1 MGVSRGEMRLQERV
15 IAWLAQQ
22 DVAIYLVGGCVRD
35 RLLNKPTHDLDLAVA
50 GDGLTLARHLANR
63 FRGAY
68 YPLDEARSTGRAIIL
83 RTDGERR
90 LVVDAARF
98 RGSSLDA
105 DLAERDFTINSLAV
119 DVRAPDAVID
129 RHNGLADLAAG
140 IIRPVSEESI
150 RADPLRALRAVRQ
163 AAELDFALAPETK
176 TLIRRDGAALAHV
189 SAERVRDEL
198 ARLLALPRAAPYLD
212 KLDGLG
218 LLTAVLPELE
228 PLRGVEQP
236 PPHYLDVLA
245 HSLKTVWALEALLD
259 SLFYEMG
266 AETKDERRTTD
277 DGRRTMDILYP
288 FVGRLQ
294 AHVNRTLGEGRARL
308 VTLKAAALLHDTGK
322 AGARTLEANGR
333 IRFIGHP
340 KDGVRLTG
348 QALSRLRF
356 NRTEVRLGETIV
368 RHHMRPLLLA
378 DQERVSSR
386 AVYRFF
392 RDTGEAGVEVLLH
405 ALADHRATYPP
416 DSEDDRWP
424 RLVALTAR
432 MLADYWERGAERV
445 DPPPLVDGNDLQREF
460 GLQPGP
466 RIGELLEAVREAQV
480 SGEVRTRE
488 EAVALV
494 RSLLPAG
501 G

>member
-1 MGVSRGEMRLQERV
+1 MRLEERV

-22 DVAIYLVGGCVRD
+22 DVAVYLVGGCVRD
-35 RLLNKPTHDLDLAVA
+35 RLLNKPTQDLDLAVA

-68 YPLDEARSTGRAIIL
+68 YPLDEARSTGRAIL
-83 RTDGERR
+83 RAAGERR

-98 RGSSLDA
+98 RGPSLDA
-105 DLAERDFTINSLAV
+105 DLADRDFTINSLAIN
-119 DVRAPDAVID
+119 VRAPDTVID
-129 RHNGLADLAAG
+129 RHNGLADLTAG
-140 IIRPVSEESI
+140 LIRPVSDESI
-150 RADPLRALRAVRQ
+150 RADPLRALRAVRH
-163 AAELDFALAPETK
+163 AAELDFALAPETEI
-176 TLIRRDGAALAHV
+176 LIRRDGAALAHV

-198 ARLLALPRAAPYLD
+198 ARLLALPHAAPYVD
-212 KLDGLG
+212 KLDGLD

-228 PLRGVEQP
+228 PLRSVEQS

-245 HSLKTVWALEALLD
+245 HSQETVRALETVLDAL
-259 SLFYEMG
+259 SGRVG
-266 AETKDERRTTD
+266 AETED
-277 DGRRTMDILYP
+277 DGRLADDQRRTMDILCP
-288 FVGRLQ
+288 FADRLQ

-322 AGARTLEANGR
+322 ARARTVEDDGR

-340 KDGVRLTG
+340 KDGTKLTG
-348 QALSRLRF
+348 QALRRLRF

-416 DSEDDRWP
+416 DSVDDRWP

-445 DPPPLVDGNDLQREF
+445 DPPPLVDGNDLQRQF

-488 EAVALV
+488 EALALV